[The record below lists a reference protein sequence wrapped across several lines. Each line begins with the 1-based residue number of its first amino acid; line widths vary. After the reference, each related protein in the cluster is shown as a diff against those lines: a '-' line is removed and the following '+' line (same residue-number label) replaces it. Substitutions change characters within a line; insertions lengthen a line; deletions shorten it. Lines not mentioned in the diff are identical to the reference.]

1 MKLPSCLPAIRL
13 MSVVALGARGAV
25 SAGAMRLRRR
35 PPFAP
40 EKVPNCGVM
49 TAQGV
54 VLERSCDQSPM
65 NRVMCRSWCQMVEE
79 RARDMH

>member
-1 MKLPSCLPAIRL
+1 
-13 MSVVALGARGAV
+13 MSIVALGARGAV

-35 PPFAP
+35 PLFAP

-65 NRVMCRSWCQMVEE
+65 NRIMCRSWGR
-79 RARDMH
+79 RACKLHVTCIEDVD